1 MNKDHTTKRYVF
13 VTLLN
18 VIITIAEFL
27 GGIFSGSLAL
37 LSDAVH
43 NLSDVGAII
52 LSFIAHLISRRSR
65 NNNKT
70 FGYERAETL
79 AAFTNGVVLIVIS
92 VVLFVEAIQRFW
104 EPEHIHGGI
113 MLVVSIIGLLANI
126 ISMLAMHRDAKGNL
140 NVRST
145 FIHMLSDALSSVA
158 VVIGAVFIYF
168 WNVTW
173 LDPVLTILVSLFV
186 LHEAYEITMKECQLG
201 MFPKMNT
208 SVTLSGL
215 ALSGKILLPVRK
227 SETQVKNEIE
237 ASNNRKQLL
246 NAARSGD
253 QTAMESL
260 TLDDIDTYSK
270 VSRRLVSEDIFT
282 IVDTYFMPYGVECDM
297 YSILGEIL
305 AMRERKNSLTG
316 EEVYQMKLNVN
327 ELQFDICVPKAQVLG
342 EPQIGRRFKGTI
354 WLQGMINF

>member
-18 VIITIAEFL
+18 VVITIAEFL
-27 GGIFSGSLAL
+27 GGILSGSLAL

-52 LSFIAHLISRRSR
+52 LSFVAHLISRRSR
-65 NNNKT
+65 NTKKT
-70 FGYERAETL
+70 FGYDRAEIL
-79 AAFTNGVVLIVIS
+79 AAFTNGVILIVIS

-104 EPEHIHGGI
+104 KPEHIHGGI
-113 MLVVSIIGLLANI
+113 MLVVSIIGLLANV

-186 LHEAYEITMKECQLG
+186 LHEAYEITMKAANVLMESNPDVDLAEVNKIVLSFPVVQNIHHVHVWRYSDDFIMMDAHINVDRNLHADELENLYQKIGKKLKQELG
-201 MFPKMNT
+201 INH
-208 SVTLSGL
+208 VTLQAECERGRNDKMIVP
-215 ALSGKILLPVRK
+215 GRGN
-227 SETQVKNEIE
+227 NE
-237 ASNNRKQLL
+237 N
-246 NAARSGD
+246 
-253 QTAMESL
+253 
-260 TLDDIDTYSK
+260 
-270 VSRRLVSEDIFT
+270 
-282 IVDTYFMPYGVECDM
+282 
-297 YSILGEIL
+297 
-305 AMRERKNSLTG
+305 
-316 EEVYQMKLNVN
+316 
-327 ELQFDICVPKAQVLG
+327 
-342 EPQIGRRFKGTI
+342 
-354 WLQGMINF
+354 

>member
-18 VIITIAEFL
+18 VVITIAEFL

-65 NNNKT
+65 NQNKT
-70 FGYERAETL
+70 FGYDRAETL
-79 AAFTNGVVLIVIS
+79 AAFTNGVILIVIS
-92 VVLFVEAIQRFW
+92 IVLFVEAIQRFW
-104 EPEHIHGGI
+104 QPEHIHGGI
-113 MLVVSIIGLLANI
+113 MLVVSIIGLLANA

-173 LDPVLTILVSLFV
+173 LDPVLTILVLLFV
-186 LHEAYEITMKECQLG
+186 LHEAYEITMKAANVLMESNPDVDLAEVNKIVLSFPVVQNIHHVHIWRYSDDFIMMDAHINVDRNLHADELENLYQKIGKKLKQELG
-201 MFPKMNT
+201 INH
-208 SVTLSGL
+208 VTLQAECERGRNDKMIVP
-215 ALSGKILLPVRK
+215 GRGN
-227 SETQVKNEIE
+227 NE
-237 ASNNRKQLL
+237 N
-246 NAARSGD
+246 
-253 QTAMESL
+253 
-260 TLDDIDTYSK
+260 
-270 VSRRLVSEDIFT
+270 
-282 IVDTYFMPYGVECDM
+282 
-297 YSILGEIL
+297 
-305 AMRERKNSLTG
+305 
-316 EEVYQMKLNVN
+316 
-327 ELQFDICVPKAQVLG
+327 
-342 EPQIGRRFKGTI
+342 
-354 WLQGMINF
+354 